1 MADHAPSSAPI
12 AQGMEAHRATYEGFL
27 RWSAVTAF
35 ISLFCMVA
43 LVDFRFVDAPLSLF
57 AGFGGIIVGSLV
69 SLIGLR
75 MGGKWLLPAVVL
87 VLYALFIG
95 ANVHNS

>member
-1 MADHAPSSAPI
+1 MADHGHSSAP
-12 AQGMEAHRATYEGFL
+12 AATGMDAHRATYEGFL
-27 RWSAVTAF
+27 NWSVVTAL
-35 ISLFCMVA
+35 ISLFICVA

-57 AGFGGIIVGSLV
+57 AGFGGIIIGVIV
-69 SLIGLR
+69 SLIGMRL
-75 MGGKWLLPAVVL
+75 GGKWLLPVAVL

>member
-1 MADHAPSSAPI
+1 MADRTHSSAPVVT
-12 AQGMEAHRATYEGFL
+12 GMDAHRATYEGFL
-27 RWSAVTAF
+27 GWSAVIAL
-35 ISLFCMVA
+35 ISLFVCVG

-57 AGFGGIIVGSLV
+57 AGFGGIIIGVVV
-69 SLIGLR
+69 SFIGLR
-75 MGGKWLLPAVVL
+75 MGGKWLLPIGVL